1 MTIKYKKYIGNV
13 HKVYHIY
20 KYEFLKRKIHKNAK
34 FCEEVDM

>member
-13 HKVYHIY
+13 HKVYNIY